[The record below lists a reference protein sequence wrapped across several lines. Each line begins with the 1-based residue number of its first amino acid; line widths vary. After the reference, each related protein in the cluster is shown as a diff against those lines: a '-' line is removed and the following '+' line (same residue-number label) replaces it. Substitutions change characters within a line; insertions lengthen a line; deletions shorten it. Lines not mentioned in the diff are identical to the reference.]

1 MQTLNDST
9 NTNVSIQ
16 ITALDALMN
25 LAGELVLGRNQ
36 LLQAISADDK
46 RLLETTS
53 QRIDMVTSEIQEQI
67 MRTRMQPMGMLFENI
82 SQVVKELSFRSGK
95 KVELTVIV
103 RMSERGDKTIMEAI
117 DGRSNRK
124 CCCRRSR

>member
-95 KVELTVIV
+95 KVELTVTGENV
-103 RMSERGDKTIMEAI
+103 ELDKTIMEAI

-124 CCCRRSR
+124 CCCRRSK

>member
-36 LLQAISADDK
+36 LLQAISAVVDRIGNVVAVDPGEIDSPPANIGDVPGRCFDAVFKTDDQLVG
-46 RLLETTS
+46 LLS
-53 QRIDMVTSEIQEQI
+53 LQSI
-67 MRTRMQPMGMLFENI
+67 
-82 SQVVKELSFRSGK
+82 
-95 KVELTVIV
+95 
-103 RMSERGDKTIMEAI
+103 
-117 DGRSNRK
+117 
-124 CCCRRSR
+124 C

>member
-95 KVELTVIV
+95 KVG
-103 RMSERGDKTIMEAI
+103 SHSSGF
-117 DGRSNRK
+117 
-124 CCCRRSR
+124 

>member
-1 MQTLNDST
+1 MQTLNE
-9 NTNVSIQ
+9 NTNVSIE

-53 QRIDMVTSEIQEQI
+53 QRINMVTSEIQEQI
-67 MRTRMQPMGMLFENI
+67 MRTRMQPMGMLFDRL
-82 SQVVKELSFRSGK
+82 SHVVRDLALRS
-95 KVELTVIV
+95 
-103 RMSERGDKTIMEAI
+103 
-117 DGRSNRK
+117 
-124 CCCRRSR
+124 